1 MALER
6 LAEND
11 ELGNAAAHFFKS
23 GNIVRGKENDE
34 LAALRHLLPKNGPNS
49 TRVEYDVWYDLAD
62 KERIHGYVYTDAM
75 AKFIYL
81 RPAGAYHSHK
91 LMEEASKAPITE
103 EGERIFNDLAQN
115 SVDKYRL
122 RKAKEEHDFV
132 IFLPGTNII
141 NEALNWDKLENAIK
155 QGAKLKCHPITA
167 PALMANLKHRFGA
180 ENIIDKKVSGH
191 QLLSSAKIVGCCEN
205 SEMGIV
211 ALAQGKKTFLFG
223 KGLRNLTYSAVY
235 NTVWQNGK
243 ADVNKL
249 RSILS
254 CKYSGLVPVVAQNP
268 QSYVDAFFNHYKDM
282 PHVKPRNTNS

>member
-6 LAEND
+6 LAEKD

-23 GNIVRGKENDE
+23 GNITRGNELKE
-34 LAALRHLLPKNGPNS
+34 LAELRLLLPDNGPKG
-49 TRVEYDVWYDLAD
+49 TRVEYDVWYDMGD
-62 KERIHGYVYTDAM
+62 PDNIHGYVYTDAM

-81 RPAGAYHSHK
+81 RAAGAHFSHK
-91 LMEEASKAPITE
+91 IMREASQEKITD
-103 EGERIFNDLAQN
+103 EGQRIFEDLANN

-122 RKAKEEHDFV
+122 RKAKAKHDFV

-141 NEALNWDKLENAIK
+141 NDALNWDKMENAIK

-167 PALMANLKHRFGA
+167 PGLVANLKHKYGE
-180 ENIIDKKVSGH
+180 ENIIDKKISGH
-191 QLLSSAKIVGCCEN
+191 QLMREASIVGCCEN

-211 ALAQGKKTFLFG
+211 ALAQGKTTYLFG
-223 KGLRNLTYSAVY
+223 SGHKHLTYSALY
-235 NTVWQNGK
+235 NTIWKGGK

-254 CKYSGLVPVVAQNP
+254 AKYSGMIPVASDTP
-268 QSYVDAFFNHYKDM
+268 QEYINAFFNHYKDL
-282 PHVKPRNTNS
+282 PHVSPRNPNP